1 MRSWLRRQTESLGGF
16 RTRGSPWSLSIAL
29 FGDFLSGDLVWGYG
43 ISAAD
48 CLAIRSEKPFLHFRG
63 PSQAPRRSAWLL
75 KNIHFLRIRI
85 LRTDAPR
92 RSRRRG
98 ASHHGGLWAR
108 RIHMREAQR
117 RSPPRIIR
125 IADRCTSCPVS
136 QFISKPMV
144 RKINTKAMPMRM
156 KV

>member
-1 MRSWLRRQTESLGGF
+1 VCAGCSRTTSILSFTRSPSTSKVAIAPRFGTRLRYSVNAVRE
-16 RTRGSPWSLSIAL
+16 WSRRVSFTCHVAFTAIA
-29 FGDFLSGDLVWGYG
+29 F
-43 ISAAD
+43 A
-48 CLAIRSEKPFLHFRG
+48 

-125 IADRCTSCPVS
+125 ITDRRASCPVS
-136 QFISKPMV
+136 QFIPKPMAS
-144 RKINTKAMPMRM
+144 KINTKAMPMRM